1 MANSL
6 LFLEDMLFRTLSK
19 EIEERHREVL
29 ALYSHDLEITNIAN
43 SIKRLCDHIFEIYKG
58 IPDPSRKLDESLY
71 STLFYPLKEINSTV

>member
-29 ALYSHDLEITNIAN
+29 ALYSHDSEITNIAN

-58 IPDPSRKLDESLY
+58 IPDPQGSWTRTCIQPFTIFSR
-71 STLFYPLKEINSTV
+71 I